1 MAPCLLVLED
11 IDSLIDDDVRSYFL
25 NEVDGLT
32 DNDGLL
38 ILGTTNHC
46 TYSTSSLH
54 LALYRHDYGAR
65 DVTRCQHSEL
75 VLGSG

>member
-11 IDSLIDDDVRSYFL
+11 IDSLIDDEIRSYFL
-25 NEVDGLT
+25 NEVDGLS

-46 TYSTSSLH
+46 MYHTLSL
-54 LALYRHDYGAR
+54 LITLL
-65 DVTRCQHSEL
+65 S
-75 VLGSG
+75 